1 MSSKIVR
8 VFNERCE
15 ADAYCAVRA
24 CSHKRMYADRL
35 IARQRDMSMKRMRN
49 ANGTAQCVRLTVYA
63 QDYIMLS
70 TLCGQLVDKYVSSYV
85 FSLLRIHCFWLIQ
98 EVFRTVDT
106 CFYFMHMHMDSS
118 SDYCKL
124 TCLYKG
130 PSTLFLWLSTSFS
143 SYSHPLHKKT
153 VLFFL
158 NKKVKDAYQERF
170 SFLPIKPFQLSNLF
184 LVKNSLF

>member
-1 MSSKIVR
+1 
-8 VFNERCE
+8 
-15 ADAYCAVRA
+15 
-24 CSHKRMYADRL
+24 
-35 IARQRDMSMKRMRN
+35 
-49 ANGTAQCVRLTVYA
+49 
-63 QDYIMLS
+63 MLS

-106 CFYFMHMHMDSS
+106 CFCFMHMHMDSP

-124 TCLYKG
+124 TFLYKG

-170 SFLPIKPFQLSNLF
+170 FFSSRKALSALKPFPC
-184 LVKNSLF
+184 KK